1 MQNAA
6 KILSGSAPSTGKP
19 YKYAYLLDFL
29 KRCDELRQ
37 TYSSVS
43 APVMPEDSQQTVED
57 EASVEPTSGGADE
70 RTRRSSRPT
79 ACAAVPGA
87 LAHGLDRLGT
97 AERTGRRRSS
107 DYGELAGATQE
118 TFIQVDEKLKSMNSQ
133 IQNLIKSMEEK
144 RSIG

>member
-1 MQNAA
+1 
-6 KILSGSAPSTGKP
+6 
-19 YKYAYLLDFL
+19 
-29 KRCDELRQ
+29 
-37 TYSSVS
+37 
-43 APVMPEDSQQTVED
+43 MPEDSQQTVED
-57 EASVEPTSGGADE
+57 EASVEPTSERADDQ
-70 RTRRSSRPT
+70 TQQSSQPT
-79 ACAAVPGA
+79 TSATVPGA
-87 LAHGLDRLGT
+87 LTHRLDRLGT